1 MFFSLSL
8 FLATSPNVQKEPKK
22 EVTSIFRRAKVI
34 WIGREV
40 CVRKEEVQEEEI
52 TNYGRRGEGL
62 QKEDRRR
69 DEGSRKLKCRIFE
82 LGMPDFWS
90 GNAGIQRRELQI
102 KGEGTKNYVS
112 RKEERRLYERKM
124 TN

>member
-52 TNYGRRGEGL
+52 TDYGRRDEGL
-62 QKEDRRR
+62 QKERRR
-69 DEGSRKLKCRIFE
+69 IKEVE
-82 LGMPDFWS
+82 MPDFRMR
-90 GNAGIQRRELQI
+90 NAGFLEWECRNTE
-102 KGEGTKNYVS
+102 EGIAD
-112 RKEERRLYERKM
+112 
-124 TN
+124 

>member
-1 MFFSLSL
+1 MSKK
-8 FLATSPNVQKEPKK
+8 NQKK

-62 QKEDRRR
+62 QEDRRR

-90 GNAGIQRRELQI
+90 GNAGIRRRELQI
-102 KGEGTKNYVS
+102 KGEGMKKYIL
-112 RKEERRLYERKM
+112 RKEERRL
-124 TN
+124 